1 MDAKIEPSKRLDRLA
16 RAVIGAALEVHRH
29 LGPGYLESVYEEALA
44 VELGLRGL
52 SFVRQKPFGVSYK
65 GHEIGEGRLDLL
77 VGDELL
83 VELKAVEALGPIHK
97 AQEISYLKATDLH
110 LGLLINFNVPVLKD
124 GIQRIVRS

>member
-16 RAVIGAALEVHRH
+16 RAVMGAALEVHRH

-44 VELGLRGL
+44 VELGPRGL
-52 SFVRQKPFGVSYK
+52 SFVRQKPFWVSYK
-65 GHEIGEGRLDLL
+65 GHEIGEGRLDLP

-97 AQEISYLKATDLH
+97 TQESLTSRSPISISAWLSTSTCQ
-110 LGLLINFNVPVLKD
+110 F
-124 GIQRIVRS
+124 